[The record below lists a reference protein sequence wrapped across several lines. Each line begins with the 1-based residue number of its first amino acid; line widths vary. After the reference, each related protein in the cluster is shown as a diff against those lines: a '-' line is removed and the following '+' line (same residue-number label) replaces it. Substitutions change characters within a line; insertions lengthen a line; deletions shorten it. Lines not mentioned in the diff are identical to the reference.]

1 MKVFISFLEEPFVK
15 IVNMRKV
22 LFHLVCLFLIS
33 NVLGLNMKQE
43 LYVKGGVTFIN
54 CVNEAQQFLKTGKK
68 VSVSLVIETF
78 IQH

>member
-1 MKVFISFLEEPFVK
+1 MKVFISFLEEHVVK
-15 IVNMRKV
+15 IANMRKV
-22 LFHLVCLFLIS
+22 LFHLVCLFLIL
-33 NVLGLNMKQE
+33 NVKQE

>member
-1 MKVFISFLEEPFVK
+1 MK

-22 LFHLVCLFLIS
+22 LFHLVCLFLIL

>member
-1 MKVFISFLEEPFVK
+1 M
-15 IVNMRKV
+15 V
-22 LFHLVCLFLIS
+22 LNAF
-33 NVLGLNMKQE
+33 GLNMKKE

-78 IQH
+78 IQY

>member
-1 MKVFISFLEEPFVK
+1 
-15 IVNMRKV
+15 
-22 LFHLVCLFLIS
+22 
-33 NVLGLNMKQE
+33 MKQE